1 MKIQKLTDASFGKYG
16 KVVTEFSFEKI
27 LKEMEH
33 TPLPKD
39 VVYVPSVEAM
49 EILPEAVDVCRKGFG
64 GLPVQIGYCNGD
76 NHKLNALE
84 YHRSSEI
91 DIAATDLILLLG
103 CQQDI
108 EEDDTYDTSKVE
120 AFLVPAGTAVELYAT
135 TLHYAPCSAQ
145 EGGFRC
151 VIVLPKGTNE
161 DLTFEPAKEGENRL
175 LTAVNKWLIA
185 HEEAGIEGAVCGL
198 KGENLEVKNL

>member
-1 MKIQKLTDASFGKYG
+1 MEIQKLTDTSFGKYG
-16 KVVTEFSFEKI
+16 KVVTEFSFDKI

-39 VVYVPSVEAM
+39 VVYVPSVEELEA
-49 EILPEAVDVCRKGFG
+49 LPEAAEVCRKGFG

-91 DIAATDLILLLG
+91 DIAADDLILLLG

-108 EEDDTYDTSKVE
+108 EQGDIYDTSKVE

-135 TLHYAPCSAQ
+135 TLHYAPCSAK

-151 VIVLPKGTNE
+151 VIILPKGTNE
-161 DLTFEPAKEGENRL
+161 ELPFRPAAEGENRL

-185 HEEAGIEGAVCGL
+185 HDEAGIEGAFCGL
-198 KGENLEVKNL
+198 KGENITV

>member
-1 MKIQKLTDASFGKYG
+1 MKIMELTDASFGRYG

-39 VVYVPSVEAM
+39 VVYVPSVEQL
-49 EILPEAVDVCRKGFG
+49 EEVPEAVELCRKGFG
-64 GLPVQIGYCNGD
+64 GLPIQIGYCNGD
-76 NHKLNALE
+76 NDKLNALE

-91 DIAATDLILLLG
+91 DIAVTDLILLLG
-103 CQQDI
+103 RQQDI
-108 EEDDTYDTSKVE
+108 EEGDLYDTSKVE
-120 AFLVPAGTAVELYAT
+120 AFFVPAGTAVELYAT
-135 TLHYAPCSAQ
+135 TLHYVPCTAA

-151 VIVLPKGTNE
+151 VIVLPRGTNE
-161 DLTFEPAKEGENRL
+161 SLSFETAKEGENRL

-185 HEEAGIEGAVCGL
+185 HEEAEIEGAVCGL
-198 KGENLEVKNL
+198 RGENLEV

>member
-16 KVVTEFSFEKI
+16 KVITEFSFEKI

-64 GLPVQIGYCNGD
+64 GLPIQIGYCNGD

-108 EEDDTYDTSKVE
+108 EADDTYDTSKVE
-120 AFLVPAGTAVELYAT
+120 AFFVPAGTAVELYAT

-161 DLTFEPAKEGENRL
+161 DLPFEPAKEGENRL

-185 HEEAGIEGAVCGL
+185 HEEAGIEGAFCGL
-198 KGENLEVKNL
+198 KGANTEV

>member
-1 MKIQKLTDASFGKYG
+1 MKIQELTDASFGRYG

-49 EILPEAVDVCRKGFG
+49 EVLPEAEDVCRKGFG
-64 GLPVQIGYCNGD
+64 GLPIQIGYCNGD
-76 NHKLNALE
+76 NHRLNALE

-91 DIAATDLILLLG
+91 DIAVTDLILLLG
-103 CQQDI
+103 RQQDI
-108 EEDDTYDTSKVE
+108 AEDDTYETSDVE
-120 AFLVPAGTAVELYAT
+120 AFFVPAGTAVELYAT
-135 TLHYAPCSAQ
+135 SLHYAPCSVQ

-151 VIVLPKGTNE
+151 VIVLPKGTNGE
-161 DLTFEPAKEGENRL
+161 LTFEPAKEEENRL

-185 HEEAGIEGAVCGL
+185 HEEAGIEGAFCGL
-198 KGENLEVKNL
+198 KGENLEV

>member
-16 KVVTEFSFEKI
+16 KVITEFFFEKI

-64 GLPVQIGYCNGD
+64 GLPIQIGYCNGD

-108 EEDDTYDTSKVE
+108 EADDTYDTSKVE
-120 AFLVPAGTAVELYAT
+120 AFFVPAGTAVELYAT

-185 HEEAGIEGAVCGL
+185 HEEAGIEGAFCGL
-198 KGENLEVKNL
+198 QGANTEV